1 MYHTFCRLSVAETM
15 QRKNMA
21 GKSGRADKA
30 QEKAL
35 EYLGY
40 IMECPEM
47 AGLVEVAGRVGCNHL
62 PGL

>member
-1 MYHTFCRLSVAETM
+1 MYHTFCRLSVTETM
-15 QRKNMA
+15 QGKNMA

-40 IMECPEM
+40 IMECSES
-47 AGLVEVAGRVGCNHL
+47 LDFVEVAGRVGM
-62 PGL
+62 